1 MKRGLTLALGCAIAC
16 LTSNVLAQTMEER
29 ARTAA
34 QASRSKS
41 SDSDALQ
48 SHYLTP
54 GLGGQPIAT
63 IDNSQQFTPS
73 LACKTS
79 ATALEILAQPG
90 PSGDITTL
98 RLTRDKD
105 LDGTFDET
113 LNVPMPIS
121 GICANGIIACNQAS
135 WDKCRNFQW
144 IVGSAGEVR
153 LAQVELTALAG
164 CYCVNNSCGDNLV
177 WGNMASVLKDL
188 GGGVVGALTTADPR
202 IGIAQAQIDGPVIRY
217 TGAQT
222 TACTA
227 NPSVTATAYRSDPTA
242 IQGDAYSTAKASS
255 LFQAL
260 AGSATGSSKAQ
271 EIRTCT
277 IARDINVKSWDYDD
291 IIGVGGS
298 IASVISCGAGCRRYQ
313 IRGAGTCGDSPPIYT
328 ATFDPIAPDRIL
340 SARIVEMGADDW
352 VQARVNGQIIG
363 SAGKR
368 PWPGEALP
376 SGDCRISD
384 DPWYNRAAIDVTAQ
398 LKAGAMI
405 VGARVRGGGEGNW
418 GYVTLEI
425 QVDTACEISERLV
438 DLCSGYAADPACHLA
453 SEIVDGVTTLRNGV
467 NTGLK
472 PLPSTRLFGTGACNV
487 QYMRDFFER
496 SRRYACT
503 VDLGSATQPDLTRGA
518 YIIDHSTESLLADRT
533 SAKDGTV
540 ATSTRPFTMP
550 DRGSVAA
557 CEPICKTRAPKANS
571 DVAVDG
577 VVGAR
582 QNDLAGWDIY
592 FHSCT
597 SDNACPLGEGEEL
610 ISACGC
616 LDDFPEAVV
625 MMQTVRLSGADLVCR
640 AEAR

>member
-16 LTSNVLAQTMEER
+16 LASHLLAQTMEER

-63 IDNSQQFTPS
+63 IDNSQQFTSS
-73 LACKTS
+73 LACQKS
-79 ATALEILAQPG
+79 AIALEILAQAG
-90 PSGDITTL
+90 ASGDITTL

-121 GICANGIIACNQAS
+121 GICANGVIACNQAS
-135 WDKCRNFQW
+135 WDQCRNFQW
-144 IVGSAGEVR
+144 TVGNAGEIR
-153 LAQVELTALAG
+153 LAEVDLTALAG
-164 CYCVNNSCGDNLV
+164 CYCINNSCGDNLV
-177 WGNMASVLKDL
+177 WVNMASVLKDL
-188 GGGVVGALTTADPR
+188 GGGVVGTLTTADPR
-202 IGIAQAQIDGPVIRY
+202 IGIAQAQIEGPVIRY

-227 NPSVTATAYRSDPTA
+227 NPSVTAAIYRGNPTA
-242 IQGDAYSTAKASS
+242 IQDDAYSTAKASS

-260 AGSATGSSKAQ
+260 AGSATGSGKAQ
-271 EIRTCT
+271 EIRACT
-277 IARDINVKSWDYDD
+277 IARDIAVKSWDYDD
-291 IIGVGGS
+291 ILGVGGS
-298 IASVISCGAGCRRYQ
+298 ITSVTSCGAGCRRYQ
-313 IRGAGTCGDSPPIYT
+313 IRGTGTCGNSPPIYT

-340 SARIVEMGADDW
+340 SARIIEMGADDW
-352 VQARVNGQIIG
+352 VQARVNGQFIG

-438 DLCSGYAADPACHLA
+438 DLCAGYAADPACHLA

-472 PLPSTRLFGTGACNV
+472 PLPSTRLFGTGACSV
-487 QYMRDFFER
+487 QYTRDFFER

-503 VDLGSATQPDLTRGA
+503 IDLGSTAQPDLSRAA
-518 YIIDHSTESLLADRT
+518 YIIDHSTETLLADRT
-533 SAKDGTV
+533 TAADGTV
-540 ATSTRPFTMP
+540 ATSTRSFTLP

-571 DVAVDG
+571 AVAVDG

-582 QNDLAGWDIY
+582 QNDPAGWDIFY
-592 FHSCT
+592 HSCANDT
-597 SDNACPLGEGEEL
+597 VCPLGEGEEL

-625 MMQTVRLSGADLVCR
+625 MMQTVRLSGADLVCT
-640 AEAR
+640 AEIR